1 MFAQKSGKG
10 PIEMMIPRRM
20 MREGIDLCEKNV
32 LDHIY
37 DARDLNCEFISLIFG
52 VSVLQ
57 SLRVLSSL

>member
-37 DARDLNCEFISLIFG
+37 DARDLNCVFISLI
-52 VSVLQ
+52 
-57 SLRVLSSL
+57 LR